1 MDPTDDTLEIAKG
14 IYWVGVVDWNL
25 RDFHGYAT
33 PKGGTYNAYLIIDEK
48 ITLIDTVKAEFAPE
62 MIDRISRIVNPSKI
76 DYVISN
82 HVEMDHSSGLPA
94 IMELAKDA
102 KVFCTKHGLTGLNEH
117 YEAGGCRNWD
127 FEVVN
132 TGYELNIGSRTLMFI
147 ETPMLHWPDSMQTY
161 LKEDKILFSNDAFG
175 QHLATSTR
183 FEDEVEGGA
192 IDDAAIYYA
201 NILMPFGSKVIKYA
215 ENISDMGLEFDMIA
229 PSHGVIWREDPSRIV
244 DAYLKWAKREVS
256 PKVLVIYDTMW
267 NSTDIMAKE
276 ILEGVRAVGVE
287 AKLFHLRKND
297 WSMIVKELMS
307 SPVIAL
313 GSPTMHGT
321 MFFTV
326 SGFLTY
332 LKGLRPKDK
341 SAVAFGSYG
350 WGGGAV
356 KGVEEM
362 LQKSGFELIEPGL
375 QVKYRP
381 YEDDLK
387 ACRELG
393 MRLAELA
400 LKKAN

>member
-1 MDPTDDTLEIAKG
+1 MGPKDENLEIAKG

-33 PKGGTYNAYLIIDEK
+33 PKGGTYNAYLIVDEK

-62 MIDRISRIVNPSKI
+62 MIERIRRIVNPSKI

-102 KVFCTKHGLTGLNEH
+102 KVFCTKHGKTGLNEH
-117 YEAGGCRNWD
+117 YGAGGCRNWD
-127 FEVVN
+127 FEVVD
-132 TGYELNIGSRTLMFI
+132 TGYELDIGSRTLMFI

-161 LKEDKILFSNDAFG
+161 LKGDKILFSNDAFG
-175 QHLATSTR
+175 QHLATSVR

-192 IDDAAIYYA
+192 IEDAAIYYA
-201 NILMPFGSKVIKYA
+201 NILMPFGSKVLKYA
-215 ENISDMGLEFDMIA
+215 EKIADLGLEFDMIA
-229 PSHGVIWREDPSRIV
+229 PAHGVIWREDPSCIV
-244 DAYLKWAKREVS
+244 EAYLRWAKREVI

-267 NSTDIMAKE
+267 NSTEIMAKE
-276 ILEGVRAVGVE
+276 ILEGVREGGVE

-297 WSMIVKELMS
+297 WSMMLKELMF

-362 LQKSGFELIEPGL
+362 LKSSGFDITEPGL

-387 ACRELG
+387 ACRDLG
-393 MRLAELA
+393 IRLAELA
-400 LKKAN
+400 LNKAN